1 MFGTN
6 KKGSS
11 GENIAEQVLLLDASA
26 FILGYD
32 TTGTDVDLYTVPLV
46 REELREGGLA
56 RLRLDSAVR
65 NGRLKMV
72 KPDPSHTIDVGM
84 AVAEMGEANVLSE
97 TDSQLLALGVQL
109 ISKGLSPI
117 IVSDDYAI
125 QNVANSL
132 GLKFRSLATTGI
144 KRQFEWVT
152 YCPGCHK
159 TFQTGQPEGLCPVCG
174 TKLRRKPVKKKW
186 IR

>member
-1 MFGTN
+1 M
-6 KKGSS
+6 
-11 GENIAEQVLLLDASA
+11 LDASA

-32 TTGTDVDLYTVPLV
+32 TTGTDADLYTVPLV

-72 KPDPSHTIDVGM
+72 KPDPSHTIDVGI

-117 IVSDDYAI
+117 IVSDDYSV

-152 YCPGCHK
+152 YCPGCRK

-174 TKLRRKPVKKKW
+174 TKLRRKPGKKKQ
-186 IR
+186 IG

>member
-1 MFGTN
+1 M
-6 KKGSS
+6 
-11 GENIAEQVLLLDASA
+11 LDTSA

-32 TTGTDVDLYTVPLV
+32 TTDTDADLYTVPLV

-56 RLRLDSAVR
+56 KLRLDSAVR

-72 KPDPSHTIDVGM
+72 KPDLSHTNDVGLT
-84 AVAEMGEANVLSE
+84 VAEMGEAYVLSE

-109 ISKGLSPI
+109 ILKGLSPI
-117 IVSDDYAI
+117 IVSDDYSV
-125 QNVANSL
+125 QNIANSL

-152 YCPGCHK
+152 YCPGCRK

-174 TKLRRKPVKKKW
+174 TKLRRKPVKKKR